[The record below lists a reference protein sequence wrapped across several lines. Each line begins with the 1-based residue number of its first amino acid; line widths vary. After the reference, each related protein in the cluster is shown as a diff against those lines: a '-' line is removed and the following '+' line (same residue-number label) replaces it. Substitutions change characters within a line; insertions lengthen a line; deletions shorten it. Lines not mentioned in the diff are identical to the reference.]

1 MNQRENKR
9 PLKSTDESIDAEQIE
24 KTLNFFD
31 AILDPYLDD
40 VEMTSAFSPP
50 NQRPTN
56 LRRYTSENSLN
67 HIITSVSTSTKP
79 SSHSRP
85 LRTTATSTEDLTVI
99 PSEWTRKLNA
109 ISSNMVSASLI
120 DLTSI
125 DKTSSRPRFRFVP
138 PSNSTETLKEE
149 PELEQEYHLKTIS
162 THPPTM
168 TKPSHPIV
176 KPIVIIPAVVKSA
189 PINRLTETN
198 IHHQNGNSAFKPHRA
213 SKTGVSAKI
222 QQNKRAEST
231 QKPHVQTNKTPPEQH
246 PLLRHQQSMPQTHQ
260 SMLNLTSQTSYKSN
274 GYPPPAPARAML
286 FDDPVLRRIQQVNNS
301 SSIHGLVHSENRS
314 PQSNYPHGSYLSANN
329 SNRRHQNYYHPL
341 PPPPPPKYQPS
352 PSIYVQRNTG
362 LPISSN
368 VYHFHP
374 NQSPRNGPSKRQSHY
389 QNATITTYL

>member
-1 MNQRENKR
+1 MNQRQ
-9 PLKSTDESIDAEQIE
+9 LDESIDAEQIE

-31 AILDPYLDD
+31 AILDPYLND
-40 VEMTSAFSPP
+40 VDMKSVLSP
-50 NQRPTN
+50 RPIN

-67 HIITSVSTSTKP
+67 HITTSVSTTTK
-79 SSHSRP
+79 SSYTRP
-85 LRTTATSTEDLTVI
+85 LRTTATSTEDLTTV
-99 PSEWTRKLNA
+99 PSEWTKKLNA
-109 ISSNMVSASLI
+109 LSTNMVSASLI
-120 DLTSI
+120 DLSSI

-138 PSNSTETLKEE
+138 PSSNSTETLKEE
-149 PELEQEYHLKTIS
+149 PELEHEYHLKIIS
-162 THPPTM
+162 AHPPTM
-168 TKPSHPIV
+168 TMSKPSHPIV

-222 QQNKRAEST
+222 HQTKRAEST
-231 QKPHVQTNKTPPEQH
+231 QKLHVQTTKTHMDNH

-260 SMLNLTSQTSYKSN
+260 SMLNLTSFKSN

-301 SSIHGLVHSENRS
+301 SSIHGLVHSENRP
-314 PQSNYPHGSYLSANN
+314 PQTNHPYGSYLSANN
-329 SNRRHQNYYHPL
+329 NNRRHQGYYH
-341 PPPPPPKYQPS
+341 PPPPPPKYQAS

-362 LPISSN
+362 LPVSSN

-374 NQSPRNGPSKRQSHY
+374 NQSPRNASSKRQSHY

>member
-1 MNQRENKR
+1 MNQREKKR
-9 PLKSTDESIDAEQIE
+9 QLKSMDESIDAEQIE

-40 VEMTSAFSPP
+40 VEMKSAFSPP
-50 NQRPTN
+50 NQRPAN

-67 HIITSVSTSTKP
+67 YIITSVSTSTN
-79 SSHSRP
+79 SRP

-120 DLTSI
+120 DLSSI

-162 THPPTM
+162 TYPPT
-168 TKPSHPIV
+168 TTSKPSHPIV

-231 QKPHVQTNKTPPEQH
+231 QKNHVQTNKTPPEQH

-260 SMLNLTSQTSYKSN
+260 SMLNLTSYKSN

-314 PQSNYPHGSYLSANN
+314 PQSNYPYGSHLSANN
-329 SNRRHQNYYHPL
+329 SNRRHQSYY
-341 PPPPPPKYQPS
+341 PPFPPPKYQPS
-352 PSIYVQRNTG
+352 PSIYAQRNPG
-362 LPISSN
+362 LPVSSN